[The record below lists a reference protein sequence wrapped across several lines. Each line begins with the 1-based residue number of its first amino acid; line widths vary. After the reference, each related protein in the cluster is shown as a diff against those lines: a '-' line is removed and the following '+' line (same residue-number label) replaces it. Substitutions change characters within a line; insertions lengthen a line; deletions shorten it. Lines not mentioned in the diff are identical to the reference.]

1 MFDLKK
7 KIAVNKSNLKQKF
20 IKIVLIYI
28 ETFSLNITI

>member
-20 IKIVLIYI
+20 KIVLIYI